1 MNLTDIAHS
10 RFNMIEQQIR
20 PWEVLDGE
28 VLSLLT
34 VVKRENFAPLAHKAL
49 AFVDMEIPLKDGNQT
64 GQVML
69 APRVE
74 ARFLQDADVK
84 RRPFAEASDGAVG
97 LETLLA
103 AALRLT
109 HGVEELSL
117 TTVLKAMTVNPA
129 NLLGLPAGRLAKAAP
144 ADLILIDL
152 GEPWVVNKEHLSS
165 RSKNSPFDGAKFQG
179 RVKRTVVAGQT
190 VFPFEK
196 AP

>member
-1 MNLTDIAHS
+1 
-10 RFNMIEQQIR
+10 
-20 PWEVLDGE
+20 
-28 VLSLLT
+28 
-34 VVKRENFAPLAHKAL
+34 
-49 AFVDMEIPLKDGNQT
+49 
-64 GQVML
+64 
-69 APRVE
+69 
-74 ARFLQDADVK
+74 
-84 RRPFAEASDGAVG
+84 
-97 LETLLA
+97 LLA

-196 AP
+196 VP